1 MSNDSQWDDR
11 LKSFLKKTQQDLKR
25 AGNDMRVEAE
35 KLLKEVKDP
44 ERQAKVK
51 AGLKDFGSWA
61 RKTAE
66 DVAGL
71 VETGVKTAETK
82 FREVATNKS
91 GPLNEPP
98 PPAPTPR
105 DAAPPVHEPVHEPA
119 TEQKTAPPAEKSIG
133 PKKGKKKG
141 DSKGKPAKK
150 TIGRTSQD
158 GDDEE

>member
-1 MSNDSQWDDR
+1 MPNDSQWDDR
-11 LKSFLKKTQQDLKR
+11 LKSFLKKTQKDLKR

-71 VETGVKTAETK
+71 VETGVKSAETK

-105 DAAPPVHEPVHEPA
+105 DATPPVHEPAPEEKP
-119 TEQKTAPPAEKSIG
+119 APPAEKSIG
-133 PKKGKKKG
+133 PKKGKKKA
-141 DSKGKPAKK
+141 SSSGKPAKK
-150 TIGRTSQD
+150 TIGRASED

>member
-1 MSNDSQWDDR
+1 MPSDSQWDER

-51 AGLKDFGSWA
+51 AGLKDFSVWA

-66 DVAGL
+66 EVAGL
-71 VETGVKTAETK
+71 VETGVKKAEAS
-82 FREVATNKS
+82 FREVTSNKADTQ
-91 GPLNEPP
+91 PP
-98 PPAPTPR
+98 PPAPTPK
-105 DAAPPVHEPVHEPA
+105 DAAPPVHEP
-119 TEQKTAPPAEKSIG
+119 APESQPKKRVEKSIG
-133 PKKGKKKG
+133 PKKAKKKAAE
-141 DSKGKPAKK
+141 GKPARK
-150 TIGRTSQD
+150 TIGRSHDD

>member
-1 MSNDSQWDDR
+1 MPSDSQWDER
-11 LKSFLKKTQQDLKR
+11 LKSFLKKTQTDLKR

-71 VETGVKTAETK
+71 VETGVKKAETTI
-82 FREVATNKS
+82 RDVATNKS

-105 DAAPPVHEPVHEPA
+105 DAAPPVHEAEP
-119 TEQKTAPPAEKSIG
+119 EEKPAPPAEKSIG
-133 PKKGKKKG
+133 PKKGKKKA
-141 DSKGKPAKK
+141 SPSGKPAKK
-150 TIGRTSQD
+150 TIGRVSDD

>member
-11 LKSFLKKTQQDLKR
+11 LRSFLKKTQQDLKR

-35 KLLKEVKDP
+35 RLLKEVKDP

-51 AGLKDFGSWA
+51 AGLKDFGAWA

-71 VETGVKTAETK
+71 VETGVKTAETR
-82 FREVATNKS
+82 FREVTTNKS

-105 DAAPPVHEPVHEPA
+105 DAAPPVHQPA
-119 TEQKTAPPAEKSIG
+119 PSEKPAQPAEKSIG

-141 DSKGKPAKK
+141 AGPAKPAKK
-150 TIGRTSQD
+150 TIGRPSGD